1 MNTQEAVHPEEQQ
14 AVEFVVRAKELELI
28 LRRAPV
34 EPDNEPLALPE
45 SETEHRNRDRSWLDK
60 VVRKAVANDETIV
73 F

>member
-1 MNTQEAVHPEEQQ
+1 MNTQRAEAEPQ

-34 EPDNEPLALPE
+34 EPDDEPLALPE
-45 SETEHRNRDRSWLDK
+45 IDSRKQAITE
-60 VVRKAVANDETIV
+60 AVQDALASDETIV